1 VNRQVR
7 SSDSERNSSPF
18 GAAIIVTAV
27 AKVVLGALMAVLTVM
42 AWQQW
47 EDLDKRQDLNSSW
60 TDVEDYAVFYPRSVG
75 NDREELET
83 GGDASTLAEAGD
95 LYVSLEKSGALYV
108 DAVNYEPGAPAEPFP
123 PWPAKPIRVNTNF
136 LERYPVMDESGA
148 PIRVEESEQ
157 AWVVAVPSRFKSQEA
172 AFTEYLQTLRTGGQ
186 GFDGAIQAYERM
198 VGEPVPEQFTRQKV
212 RIIWMAPGQDVF
224 SFDSKVNPEGGNTIE
239 DPVIEIMTPANS
251 LVVDRLNAITG
262 SLNTP
267 LKVRVDGDS
276 AAVFTGLAPTLRG
289 LGLDDNLQ
297 HLVTGHEAMAMET
310 SRLRDDI
317 TWVVLLAGGAL
328 LGVILLNAAMVV
340 IAAGRLRR
348 RLAVRRLHGI
358 GPVRSYRELLIF
370 LGRTCVGQ
378 AVLAGILVLLM
389 VTVVLMPGAGP
400 LLFPKLLAVVVAT
413 VTVEALL
420 VAVTAYAVERRN
432 AVKRL
437 KEL

>member
-1 VNRQVR
+1 VNRQAR
-7 SSDSERNSSPF
+7 FSGSERNRSPF
-18 GAAIIVTAV
+18 GAAIIATAV
-27 AKVVLGALMAVLTVM
+27 AKAVLGALMAVLAVM

-47 EDLDKRQDLNSSW
+47 DDLENRQELNSSW
-60 TDVEDYAVFYPRSVG
+60 TDVRDYAVFYPRSVG

-83 GGDASTLAEAGD
+83 GGDASTIAEAGD
-95 LYVSLEKSGALYV
+95 LYESLEESGALYV
-108 DAVNYEPGAPAEPFP
+108 DAINYESGAPAEPFP

-136 LERYPVMDESGA
+136 LERYPVMDESGV

-157 AWVVAVPSRFKSQEA
+157 DWVVAVPSRFKSQEA
-172 AFTEYLQTLRTGGQ
+172 AFTAYLQTLRTGGQ

-198 VGEPVPEQFTRQKV
+198 LGEAVPEPFTRQKV
-212 RIIWMAPGQDVF
+212 RIIWTAPGQDVF
-224 SFDSKVNPEGGNTIE
+224 SFDSNVNPEGGNTIE

-276 AAVFTGLAPTLRG
+276 AAVFTGLVPTLRE

-297 HLVTGHEAMAMET
+297 HLVTGHEAMDMET

-317 TWVVLLAGGAL
+317 TGVALLAAGAL
-328 LGVILLNAAMVV
+328 LGVILLNAAMV
-340 IAAGRLRR
+340 IITAGRQRR
-348 RLAVRRLHGI
+348 TLAVRRLHGI

-370 LGRTCVGQ
+370 LGRTSTGQ
-378 AVLAGILVLLM
+378 AVLAGVLVLLL
-389 VTVVLMPGAGP
+389 VSLVLMPGAGS
-400 LLFPKLLAVVVAT
+400 LLFPKLLAVIVGT